1 MSIRRS
7 VISCRARHRSAPY
20 SPITPPGRLNKTSG
34 TRLLLLALLALL
46 PALAWA
52 QALPPP
58 TAVMAKDDPK
68 DVKGTQLLA
77 SWKAPAAPT
86 PAGLQLAGYRV
97 HVQPGKGHEKV
108 VELLPDPKANKTMV
122 PDLAPWRK
130 YRIGISAL
138 YIPAGAKAQPDPAVP
153 NAFATP
159 GTRESTTVF
168 TAPVSPAGRWFKPEQ
183 TNVLVTSLLFA
194 LIVLVT
200 ISVARR
206 KDMYIRPIAGLRAVD
221 DAIGRATEMGR
232 PILYVAGLTGVG
244 DISTIAAMLIL
255 GHLARR
261 TAAYETPIL
270 VPCNDPLVMAI
281 QREIVHEAYLEAGK
295 PDAYNPDNIFY
306 VTDSQF
312 GFVAAVDGIMMR
324 QKPAANFYMG
334 YFFAESLILAETG
347 SQSGAIQIAGTD
359 ADTQLPFFVT
369 SCDYTLMGEELYAAG
384 AYLSR
389 DPILLAQ
396 LKGQDIGKVA
406 ISAILVIGVLLATFT
421 TGAGHWFLNLLEV
434 H

>member
-1 MSIRRS
+1 MRTTLRFTLLPGGRSYCMS
-7 VISCRARHRSAPY
+7 VCL
-20 SPITPPGRLNKTSG
+20 T
-34 TRLLLLALLALL
+34 LLLAA
-46 PALAWA
+46 AAWA
-52 QALPPP
+52 QTMPPP
-58 TAVMAKDDPK
+58 TNVFARDDPD

-77 SWKAPAAPT
+77 FWESPAAPA
-86 PAGLQLAGYRV
+86 PAGLKLAGYRV
-97 HVQPGKGHEKV
+97 HLQHGKQRAQV
-108 VELLPDPKANKTMV
+108 VELLPDPGKTETV
-122 PDLAPWRK
+122 IPELAPWRS
-130 YRIGISAL
+130 YVFGVSAL
-138 YIPAGAKAQPDPAVP
+138 YIPVGAEPQVDEGAT
-153 NAFATP
+153 NALANA
-159 GTRESTTVF
+159 GTRESAPVLA
-168 TAPVSPAGRWFKPEQ
+168 APVSPSGKWFKPEQ
-183 TNVLVTSLLFA
+183 TNVLVAALLFTA
-194 LIVLVT
+194 IVLIT
-200 ISVARR
+200 IQFARKR
-206 KDMYIRPIAGLRAVD
+206 DLYIRPIAGLRAVD

-232 PILYVAGLTGVG
+232 PILYVAGLTGIG

-312 GFVAAVDGIMMR
+312 GFVAAVDGMMMR

-406 ISAILVIGVLLATFT
+406 IVAMILVSTLLLTFSS
-421 TGAGHWFLNLLEV
+421 GAGQWLLKLVEV
-434 H
+434 Q

>member
-1 MSIRRS
+1 M
-7 VISCRARHRSAPY
+7 
-20 SPITPPGRLNKTSG
+20 
-34 TRLLLLALLALL
+34 LLFGGVAC
-46 PALAWA
+46 A
-52 QALPPP
+52 QVAPPP
-58 TAVMAKDDPK
+58 TAVTAKDDPEDK
-68 DVKGTQLLA
+68 KGTQLLV
-77 SWKAPAAPT
+77 SWDKPSAPA
-86 PAGLQLAGYRV
+86 PAEMVLAGYRV
-97 HVQPGKGHEKV
+97 HLRDGKLPEKI
-108 VELLPDPKANKTMV
+108 VELLPDPAATGTSV
-122 PDLAPWRK
+122 PELVPWRK
-130 YRIGISAL
+130 YIVGVSAL
-138 YIPAGAKAQPDPAVP
+138 YIPAGAETEMDEAAP
-153 NAFATP
+153 NALATP
-159 GTRESTTVF
+159 GTRESATYY
-168 TAPVSPAGRWFKPEQ
+168 ANPVSPSGKWFKPEQ
-183 TNVLVTSLLFA
+183 TNVLVASLLFTA
-194 LIVLVT
+194 IVLIT
-200 ISVARR
+200 IQFARR
-206 KDMYIRPIAGLRAVD
+206 RDLYIRPIAGLRAVD

-232 PILYVAGLTGVG
+232 PILYVAGLTGIG

-312 GFVAAVDGIMMR
+312 GFVAAVDGMMMR

-406 ISAILVIGVLLATFT
+406 IVALILVITLVLTVS
-421 TGAGHWFLNLLEV
+421 TGAGQWLLKLLEV
-434 H
+434 Q

>member
-1 MSIRRS
+1 M
-7 VISCRARHRSAPY
+7 
-20 SPITPPGRLNKTSG
+20 
-34 TRLLLLALLALL
+34 LALLALAPL
-46 PALAWA
+46 VASA
-52 QALPPP
+52 QMLPPP
-58 TAVMAKDDPK
+58 TAVWAKDDPK
-68 DVKGTQLLA
+68 DAKGTQLLA
-77 SWKAPAAPT
+77 QWKPPSAPA
-86 PAGLQLAGYRV
+86 PAGLKLVGYRV
-97 HVQPGKGHEKV
+97 HVQQGKEKDKV
-108 VELLPDPKANKTMV
+108 VELLPDAKAGDTMI
-122 PDLAPWRK
+122 PELAPWRK
-130 YRIGISAL
+130 YRVGVSAL
-138 YIPAGAKAQPDPAVP
+138 YIPAAAKVALDDAVP
-153 NAFATP
+153 NALATP
-159 GTRESTTVF
+159 GTRESETVF
-168 TAPVSPAGRWFKPEQ
+168 GPPVSPSGHWFKPEQ
-183 TNVLVTSLLFA
+183 TNVLVTSLLFTF
-194 LIVLVT
+194 IVLTT
-200 ISVARR
+200 IAVARR

-389 DPILLAQ
+389 DPILMAQ

-406 ISAILVIGVLLATFT
+406 IFAVLVIGVILVTFT
-421 TGAGHWFLNLLEV
+421 SGAGQWFLKLLEV